1 MGEKNTKGI
10 KIEALTTKTKIEL
23 LNTIDC
29 IEAQLWQALKDYN
42 NVAAG
47 SLSTSDCIYNRVVM
61 NPTNRMSEIS
71 QNLMFSYQKDVYNE

>member
-1 MGEKNTKGI
+1 MI
-10 KIEALTTKTKIEL
+10 RIVALITKIEL
-23 LNTIDC
+23 LNTIDS

-42 NVAAG
+42 HVAAG
-47 SLSTSDCIYNRVVM
+47 SLSNRVVM